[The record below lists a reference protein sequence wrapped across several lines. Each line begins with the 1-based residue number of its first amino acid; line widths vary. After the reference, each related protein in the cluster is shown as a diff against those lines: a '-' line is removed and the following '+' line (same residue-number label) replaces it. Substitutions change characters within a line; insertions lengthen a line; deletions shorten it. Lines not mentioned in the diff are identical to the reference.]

1 MSIHDNLTRNGLVRP
16 VDGRVLGGVC
26 AGLGR
31 RFGLEPWPA
40 RLLFILVL
48 MVLPGSQLL
57 IYPILWILMPSE
69 VRYAPYPGQQAP
81 YPGQQSDE
89 AYPTAPAYPAPAYPA
104 PAYAAPAYAVP
115 ADTAPAHTGPADTG
129 TESPQPPRA

>member
-1 MSIHDNLTRNGLVRP
+1 MTRNGLVRP

-31 RFGLEPWPA
+31 RFGIDPWPA

-48 MVLPGSQLL
+48 MLLPGSQLI

-69 VRYAPYPGQQAP
+69 VRYPTYADQAYGQQYSAG
-81 YPGQQSDE
+81 YPQA
-89 AYPTAPAYPAPAYPA
+89 AYPTQAHPTAQYPTSTSAPAT
-104 PAYAAPAYAVP
+104 P
-115 ADTAPAHTGPADTG
+115 ADGSAPQG
-129 TESPQPPRA
+129 